1 MRDETT
7 KPRPLNIVLA
17 AEESAGARTLRAIH
31 AAGHNIVAVMTSAH
45 ESVGGPLV
53 SDLAHRLGRPV
64 WRPELVRNPTFAH
77 VLCRERVDLLLN
89 VHSLHVIATEVAEAP
104 SIGSFNLHPGPL
116 PAYAGLDA
124 PSWAVY
130 HGERR
135 YGSTLHWLTTE
146 VDGGPIAYSTAFDV
160 DPAETAISL
169 YHKCVRHGIPLVSEL
184 VTAAATGGRA
194 AIPATPQNSA
204 ERRYFR
210 RAVPH
215 DGWLLW
221 SLEAHRLAA
230 LVRACDFGP
239 FDSPWGSART
249 VAEGLEL
256 EVLRATA
263 TDEAATS
270 EPGTIGAGSENGVLV
285 AAADNWL
292 LVEAVRVGDGRV
304 DPRSVLREG
313 TRCTP
318 IRE

>member
-1 MRDETT
+1 MRVLRT
-7 KPRPLNIVLA
+7 LA
-17 AEESAGARTLRAIH
+17 AMKLT
-31 AAGHNIVAVMTSAH
+31 IVAVLARSSSPGT
-45 ESVGGPLV
+45 ESVAGV
-53 SDLAHRLGRPV
+53 AKRLGLQV
-64 WRPELVRNPTFAH
+64 WPSGLVTSPGLHETLRS
-77 VLCRERVDLLLN
+77 ERVDLLLN

-135 YGSTLHWLTTE
+135 YGSTLHWLTPE

-169 YHKCVRHGIPLVSEL
+169 YLKCVRHGVPLVSEL

-215 DGWLLW
+215 HGWLLW

-249 VAEGLEL
+249 VVEGLEL